1 MKHLIPVII
10 IIAFF
15 LTGCPKYEGTST
27 VQRTLEVPEFLYVTE
42 NGEFRSINIEYT
54 RRDTTIGVSKFSTV
68 GPLGGYYGQ
77 VANDYIGQFAW
88 TKYEASDSMPKVS
101 AILRNYNNTNPA
113 YNRLYER
120 QYVYVN
126 QNERPY
132 QLEFFS
138 VMDNQLENLT
148 HWNYP
153 IQGAAARS
161 TDWIDQNSFVML
173 YTDVWNGFKTGID
186 KPANIPYSSM
196 EMYILR
202 YDVSGLIPSS
212 GEIITAFTV
221 GDNRAGD
228 STNVFN
234 KNKPVD
240 PHYAQLLV
248 SANAEFYIVWF
259 PKYNKKGY
267 TPYII
272 RNDGSMALN
281 PTSVHYTWEN
291 RYFGQSMFAMEASPT
306 QDSLYVIG
314 DNNYKQV
321 KVVKLPQGSDQP
333 FEEIYTRT
341 VGQVFAGAG
350 SVKWSAF
357 QKRRAWFM
365 KYKND
370 GRKVAM
376 THSLPGVQP
385 QLSVWDTSADT
396 MVTYRVNRSDFGERY
411 HTMGAPAWAHN
422 SENQNIVY
430 FIATDTTGNDRG
442 DLFYVDTSKRSTYA
456 RRVNWSGVDFLNIAR
471 ENINFSSDLLG
482 R

>member
-1 MKHLIPVII
+1 MKNLIPALLLITL
-10 IIAFF
+10 F
-15 LTGCPKYEGTST
+15 LNGCGNNVGTST
-27 VQRTLEVPEFLYVTE
+27 VQRTLEVPEFLYTTSD
-42 NGEFRSINIEYT
+42 GEFRSIDVVYT
-54 RRDTTIGVSKFSTV
+54 RRDTTYSVARYSTV
-68 GPLGGYYGQ
+68 GPRGGYYGQ
-77 VANDYIGQFAW
+77 VANDYIGQYAW

-101 AILRNYNNTNPA
+101 AVLRNYNTTNPA

-120 QYVYVN
+120 QYVYIN
-126 QNERPY
+126 ENERPY

-138 VMDNQLENLT
+138 VMDNQLEDLI

-153 IQGAAARS
+153 IQGLAARS
-161 TDWIDQNSFVML
+161 TAWIDQNSFVML
-173 YTDVWNGFKTGID
+173 YTDVWNGYKTGIE
-186 KPANIPYSSM
+186 KPSNIPYSSM

-202 YDVSGLIPSS
+202 YDVSGLIPSA

-228 STNVFN
+228 STRVIT
-234 KNKPVD
+234 KNKPSD
-240 PHYAQLLV
+240 PYYAQLLV

-259 PKYNKKGY
+259 PKFNKKGY

-272 RNDGSMALN
+272 RNDGTMALN
-281 PTSVHYTWEN
+281 PREIDYSWEN

-306 QDSLYVIG
+306 QDSVYVIG

-321 KVVKLPQGSDQP
+321 KVVKLPSRSDQK
-333 FEEIYTRT
+333 FEELATRS
-341 VGQVFAGAG
+341 VGQIFNGAG
-350 SVKWSAF
+350 SVKWSDF

-385 QLSVWDTSADT
+385 QLAVWDTSADT
-396 MVTYRVNRSDFGERY
+396 LVTYQVNRSDFGERY

-422 SENQNIVY
+422 SENENLVY
-430 FIATDTTGNDRG
+430 FIATDTTGQDRG

-456 RRVNWSGVDFLNIAR
+456 RRVNWSSVDFLNIPQ
-471 ENINFSSDLLG
+471 ENIDYSSDLLG